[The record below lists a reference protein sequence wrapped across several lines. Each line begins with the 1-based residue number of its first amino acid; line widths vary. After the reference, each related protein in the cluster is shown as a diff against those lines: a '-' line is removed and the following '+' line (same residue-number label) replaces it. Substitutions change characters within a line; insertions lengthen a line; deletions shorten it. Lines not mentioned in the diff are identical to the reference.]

1 MYCVWQNPLSFLI
14 HNKQYSVTTLK
25 HLCNTNEQQIQFLGY
40 PRQQLWRLNVI
51 WKYSEVWLYLNVN
64 HEYTFKRFL
73 CFSRLHDVIKGIQL
87 KSAPNLLNFPT
98 CFCHPEPFV
107 STSHSSSCHLYHVFL
122 CLFSFLFSPFSP
134 PMFHLLS
141 FILSSPLLHGVL
153 CFMADSKRGRSFF
166 CEWKLAPNEL
176 HCLSAPMVLELI
188 FDAEISRWCKFS
200 HSSRFA
206 VCVCEWEMRNCAFVY
221 VRARERGR
229 EESTCVS
236 PNHSLLQCQPWPLI
250 SWLVGRQ
257 KQSPL

>member
-1 MYCVWQNPLSFLI
+1 MF
-14 HNKQYSVTTLK
+14 
-25 HLCNTNEQQIQFLGY
+25 QQIAWCYQGY
-40 PRQQLWRLNVI
+40 PIKISPKLTQLP
-51 WKYSEVWLYLNVN
+51 
-64 HEYTFKRFL
+64 H
-73 CFSRLHDVIKGIQL
+73 
-87 KSAPNLLNFPT
+87 LLLSPRTLRIN
-98 CFCHPEPFV
+98 
-107 STSHSSSCHLYHVFL
+107 
-122 CLFSFLFSPFSP
+122 FSFLVLSSLSCFSLPFLFLILTFFP

-166 CEWKLAPNEL
+166 CEWKWAPNEL